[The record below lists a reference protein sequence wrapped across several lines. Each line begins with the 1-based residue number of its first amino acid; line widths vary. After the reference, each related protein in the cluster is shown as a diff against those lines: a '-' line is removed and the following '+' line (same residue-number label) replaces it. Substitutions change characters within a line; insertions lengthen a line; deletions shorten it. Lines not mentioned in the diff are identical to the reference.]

1 MKKDLIMYLDDKEV
15 LGEEEFYLKSI
26 TMRFCPKCSRGILVP
41 RKNSSNNELF
51 LGCSNFAMTGCN
63 FTIDI
68 DDYIDIATNYR
79 IEHKDELYELDDYD
93 HLFINAEEALISSI
107 EIYNKPLWSYKF
119 QTSLI
124 LLINAWE
131 LLLKAIIV
139 KNEGLLSIMTTRTNT
154 ISFDDAIK
162 RVFEVNEENLS
173 ITTKENLSILY
184 DIRNNYTHFYSES
197 IDTILYS
204 LMAKSIDEF
213 IKLALKYFK
222 FKHQEILSMQ
232 CLPIFF
238 NIAKTTI
245 QEIKVIQNSR
255 DAFIK
260 SLADRIV
267 NFANSNKDGDSIMY
281 NVDINLQTV
290 KNFKN
295 ADLIFGLDNSSD
307 YTINL
312 EKKYVLG
319 NKFDKGLQKV
329 TLTDDEINEKYPY
342 VYDNLIELKQ
352 NKGDYKKIQ
361 EFIKSIRSAD
371 NSIEYCYE
379 KNKHPQRKT
388 GSYYIYSQKCYDEI
402 LSLIQK

>member
-26 TMRFCPKCSRGILVP
+26 TMRYCPKCSRGILVP

-51 LGCSNFAMTGCN
+51 LGCSNFSLTGCN
-63 FTIDI
+63 FTIDM

-79 IEHKDELYELDDYD
+79 IEHQDELIELDHYD

-107 EIYNKPLWSYKF
+107 EIYNKPLWNYKF

-139 KNEGLLSIMTTRTNT
+139 KHDGLNSIMVTDTNT
-154 ISFDDAIK
+154 ISFDNAIK
-162 RVFEVNEENLS
+162 IVSEINEENLS
-173 ITTKENLSILY
+173 MASKENLSILY
-184 DIRNNYTHFYSES
+184 DIRNNYTHFYSEE

-238 NIAKTTI
+238 NIVKTTI
-245 QEIKVIQNSR
+245 QEIKVIQNSK
-255 DAFIK
+255 DTFIK

-267 NFANSNKDGDSIMY
+267 SFASSNKDIDSIMY

-295 ADLIFGLDNSSD
+295 ADLIFGLDDGSD

-319 NKFDKGLQKV
+319 NKSDKGLQKV

-342 VYDNLIELKQ
+342 IYENLIELRQ
-352 NKGDYKKIQ
+352 NKGDYKRIQ
-361 EFIKSIRSAD
+361 EFIKSVRNAD
-371 NSIEYCYE
+371 NAIEYCYE

-388 GSYYIYSQKCYDEI
+388 GSFYIYSQKCYDEI
-402 LSLIQK
+402 LSMVKN

>member
-1 MKKDLIMYLDDKEV
+1 MKQELILYLDDKENMTEDEYYSK
-15 LGEEEFYLKSI
+15 LI
-26 TMRFCPKCSRGILVP
+26 AARFCPKCNKGILVP

-51 LGCSNFAMTGCN
+51 LGCSNYAYNGCN

-68 DDYIDIATNYR
+68 DDYIDISTNYR
-79 IEHKDELYELDDYD
+79 IQHQDEINILDIYD
-93 HLFINAEEALISSI
+93 HLFTNAEEALISSI

-139 KNEGLLSIMTTRTNT
+139 KSTTLKEIMSTDQNT
-154 ISFDDAIK
+154 ISFDDSIK
-162 RVFEVNEENLS
+162 KVIEIDMLNIS
-173 ITTKENLSILY
+173 TSTKENLLVLY
-184 DIRNNYTHFYSES
+184 DIRNNYTHFYSEK
-197 IDTILYS
+197 IETILYS
-204 LMAKSIDEF
+204 LMSKSIDEF

-222 FKHQEILSMQ
+222 FKNQELLTMQ

-238 NIAKTTI
+238 NINKTTI
-245 QEIKVIQNSR
+245 QELKAIQNSK
-255 DAFIK
+255 DMFIK
-260 SLADRIV
+260 SLADRII
-267 NFANSNKDGDSIMY
+267 NFATSKKDKDSIMY

-295 ADLIFGLDNSSD
+295 ADLIFGLNNKSD

-312 EKKYVLG
+312 EKKYILG
-319 NKFDKGLQKV
+319 KKSDKGLQKI

-342 VYDNLIELKQ
+342 IYDNLIELKQ
-352 NKGDYKKIQ
+352 KKGDYKKIQ
-361 EFIKSIRSAD
+361 DFIKNIRTVD
-371 NSIEYCYE
+371 NSLEYCYE

-388 GSYYIYSQKCYDEI
+388 GSYFIYSQKCYDEI
-402 LSLIQK
+402 VELIKE

>member
-1 MKKDLIMYLDDKEV
+1 MKEDLVLYLDDKEN
-15 LGEEEFYLKSI
+15 LTEDEYYLKSI
-26 TMRFCPKCSRGILVP
+26 TTRFCPKCNKGILVP

-51 LGCSNFAMTGCN
+51 LGCSNFAYTGCN

-68 DDYIDIATNYR
+68 DDYIDISTNYR
-79 IEHKDELYELDDYD
+79 IQHQEEITILDTYD

-119 QTSLI
+119 QTSII

-139 KNEGLLSIMTTRTNT
+139 KKSNLSSIMSTDKNT
-154 ISFDDAIK
+154 ISFDDSIK
-162 RVFEVNEENLS
+162 RVIEIDETNIS
-173 ITTKENLSILY
+173 TSAKENLEILY
-184 DIRNNYTHFYSES
+184 DIRNNYTHFYSEK
-197 IDTILYS
+197 IETILYS

-213 IKLALKYFK
+213 IKLALKHFK
-222 FKHQEILSMQ
+222 FKNQEILSMQ

-238 NIAKTTI
+238 NINKTTI
-245 QEIKVIQNSR
+245 QELKTIQNSK
-255 DAFIK
+255 DLFVK
-260 SLADRIV
+260 SLAERII
-267 NFANSNKDGDSIMY
+267 NFANLNKDDESIMY

-295 ADLIFGLDNSSD
+295 ADLIFGLDNNSD

-319 NKFDKGLQKV
+319 NKSDKGLQKI
-329 TLTDDEINEKYPY
+329 TLTDDEINEKYPF

-352 NKGDYKKIQ
+352 KKGDYKKIQ
-361 EFIKSIRSAD
+361 DFIKSIRMAD
-371 NSIEYCYE
+371 NSQEYCYE

-388 GSYYIYSQKCYDEI
+388 GSYFIYSQKCYDEI
-402 LSLIQK
+402 VELIKE